1 MQKIDGGEKIQ
12 RALLRKQKT
21 RQERRG
27 AKGDEKGGGKL
38 TGLVGLPGCWNFV
51 KSGGENK
58 KERIGGQDEC
68 GKTCLRK
75 RAPRNGV
82 RCCQAGEM

>member
-27 AKGDEKGGGKL
+27 AKGDEERGGKL
-38 TGLVGLPGCWNFV
+38 TGLVGLPGSWNFV
-51 KSGGENK
+51 KSRGERE
-58 KERIGGQDEC
+58 KERIGGQNEG
-68 GKTCLRK
+68 GKTC
-75 RAPRNGV
+75 
-82 RCCQAGEM
+82 

>member
-27 AKGDEKGGGKL
+27 AKGDEERGGKL

-51 KSGGENK
+51 KSGGEIK
-58 KERIGGQDEC
+58 KEGIGGHDEC
-68 GKTCLRK
+68 EETCLRK
-75 RAPRNGV
+75 RVPRNGV
-82 RCCQAGEM
+82 RCRQAGEM